1 MNSESR
7 ILAAN
12 IRLKSTRGIRNGLQE
27 ENGEDNYAP
36 GRKNPQG
43 SFRPAENKS
52 FQADKKSPGLV
63 ES

>member
-12 IRLKSTRGIRNGLQE
+12 IRLKSTRGIRNGLPE
-27 ENGEDNYAP
+27 ENGEDYYEPA
-36 GRKNPQG
+36 RKNPQG
-43 SFRPAENKS
+43 TYRPVENKS
-52 FQADKKSPGLV
+52 FQADKKSPGLG